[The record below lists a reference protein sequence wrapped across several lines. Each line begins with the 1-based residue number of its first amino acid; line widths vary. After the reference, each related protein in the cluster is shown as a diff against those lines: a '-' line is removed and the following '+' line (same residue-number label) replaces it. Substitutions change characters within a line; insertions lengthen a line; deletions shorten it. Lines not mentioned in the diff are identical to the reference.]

1 MLGPAGGGRSDH
13 FGGRVA
19 VRVAPADS
27 SHLSREPRRGLATSR
42 ESSHLWWMALQEGGG
57 KASRSPCKPKAPLTR
72 PSLVTLRPACHTQ
85 VNTSLQ
91 LRWFVLSDDAAEG
104 VGGTLRYYEGRNGVT
119 RVLKGEI
126 RISPADVS
134 MVRTYT
140 HEANGQEKCL
150 GVRLTTPARVWE
162 LVGYKSDAEVRQWA
176 ELLSARIRHRV
187 HRPTISHIAD
197 STAAQQARGAHA
209 PSHPPHTCVVC

>member
-1 MLGPAGGGRSDH
+1 M
-13 FGGRVA
+13 
-19 VRVAPADS
+19 
-27 SHLSREPRRGLATSR
+27 
-42 ESSHLWWMALQEGGG
+42 
-57 KASRSPCKPKAPLTR
+57 APLTR

-187 HRPTISHIAD
+187 HRPTISQIAD

-209 PSHPPHTCVVC
+209 SPSTHVRGVLTALLTLAGGDDRIQGGGSAAAVDKALRRRLPLPCGDQLADERRRPWRLGFHLRSSG